1 MCGSVS
7 QGLNEGVYKRLLEG
21 HALTWRRASPAGI
34 LQRATPEEAERVCGS
49 AALGL
54 GKWPATGYHALY
66 ELFRWGCM
74 NERQQGWWCYETHGA
89 LS

>member
-34 LQRATPEEAERVCGS
+34 LQRATREEAE
-49 AALGL
+49 
-54 GKWPATGYHALY
+54 
-66 ELFRWGCM
+66 
-74 NERQQGWWCYETHGA
+74 
-89 LS
+89 